1 MRRTIF
7 TAEHEMF
14 RETARS
20 YYLRECAPHA
30 EEWERDGQVSRAA
43 WTAAGKAGL
52 IGWQFPEEYGG
63 QGIQDFRY
71 NAIMAEEMH
80 ATGSVGIGLGL
91 QNDVIPP
98 YLTHLTT
105 AEQKARWLPGVTSG
119 ETICA
124 LALSEPAAGSD
135 LKGIR
140 TTARRDGDEW
150 VIDGSKTFITNGI
163 LADLVIVACKT
174 DPEAGHKGI
183 SLIVVERGTEG
194 FERGRKLDKVG
205 MKAQDTAE
213 LFFHEVRVPAENLIG
228 QEGRGFYHMMGNL
241 PTERLAIAVAALAS
255 AERAFELA
263 LEYAKTR
270 VAFGQ
275 ADRRVPGQPL
285 RARRHQGEARR
296 GPRLS
301 RRLHHGA
308 LRGRADRRGGRRRQ
322 VLDHGDRLGGHR
334 PLYAALRWLW
344 LRQRVRDRADL
355 ARQPGPAGVR
365 RDLGD
370 HAGDHRAL
378 AGTVSVSRALITFD
392 K

>member
-7 TAEHEMF
+7 TDEHQLF

-20 YYLRECAPHA
+20 YYLRECVPHT
-30 EEWERDGQVSRAA
+30 EEWEREGQVGRAA
-43 WTAAGKAGL
+43 WAAAGKAGL

-71 NAIMAEEMH
+71 NAVMAEEMA

-98 YLTHLTT
+98 YLMQLTT
-105 AEQKARWLPGVTSG
+105 PEQKARWLPGVIAG

-140 TTARRDGDEW
+140 TTARRDGDAW

-174 DPEAGHKGI
+174 DPDAGHKGI
-183 SLIVVERGTEG
+183 SLIVVERGAEG
-194 FERGRKLDKVG
+194 FERGRKLDKIG

-213 LFFHEVRVPAENLIG
+213 LFFREVRVPAENLIG

-255 AERAFELA
+255 AERAFGCA
-263 LEYAKTR
+263 LEYAKDRT
-270 VAFGQ
+270 AFGRPIGRFQ
-275 ADRRVPGQPL
+275 ANRFALADMKATLQVARVHLDGCVMALVEGELTAEEAAAAKYWTTETGWQVIDRCMQLFGGYGYVNEYEIARIWRDSRV
-285 RARRHQGEARR
+285 
-296 GPRLS
+296 
-301 RRLHHGA
+301 
-308 LRGRADRRGGRRRQ
+308 
-322 VLDHGDRLGGHR
+322 
-334 PLYAALRWLW
+334 
-344 LRQRVRDRADL
+344 QRVFGGTSEIMQEIVGRS
-355 ARQPGPAGVR
+355 
-365 RDLGD
+365 LG
-370 HAGDHRAL
+370 L
-378 AGTVSVSRALITFD
+378 
-392 K
+392 

>member
-7 TAEHEMF
+7 AEEHELF
-14 RETARS
+14 RDTARS
-20 YYLRECAPHA
+20 YYLRECAPHT
-30 EEWERDGQVSRAA
+30 EEWERAGQVDRAA
-43 WTAAGKAGL
+43 WAAAGKSGL

-63 QGIQDFRY
+63 QGIWDFRY
-71 NAIMAEEMH
+71 NAIMAEEMA

-98 YLTHLTT
+98 YLMHLTT
-105 AEQKARWLPGVTSG
+105 PEQKVRWLPGVIAG

-163 LADLVIVACKT
+163 LADLVVVACKT
-174 DPEAGHKGI
+174 DPDAGHKGI
-183 SLIVVERGTEG
+183 SLLVVERGAEG

-213 LFFHEVRVPAENLIG
+213 LFFRDVRVPAENLIG

-255 AERAFELA
+255 AERAFGCA
-263 LEYAKTR
+263 VEYAKDRT
-270 VAFGQ
+270 AFGRPIGQFQ
-275 ADRRVPGQPL
+275 ANRF
-285 RARRHQGEARR
+285 
-296 GPRLS
+296 
-301 RRLHHGA
+301 A
-308 LRGRADRRGGRRRQ
+308 LADIKA
-322 VLDHGDRLGGHR
+322 RLGVARVYLDGCIMA
-334 PLYAALRWLW
+334 LIEGGLTAEEAAAAKYWTTETGWEVIDRCMQLFGGYGYVNEYEIARIW
-344 LRQRVRDRADL
+344 RDSRVQRVF
-355 ARQPGPAGVR
+355 G
-365 RDLGD
+365 
-370 HAGDHRAL
+370 
-378 AGTVSVSRALITFD
+378 GTSEIMQEIIGRSMGL
-392 K
+392 

>member
-7 TAEHEMF
+7 TAEHELF
-14 RETARS
+14 RGTART
-20 YYLRECAPHA
+20 YYQRECAPYA
-30 EEWERDGQVSRAA
+30 EQWEREGQVSREA
-43 WTAAGKAGL
+43 WAAAGKAGL

-63 QGIQDFRY
+63 QGLWDFRY

-80 ATGSVGIGLGL
+80 ATSSVGIGLGL

-98 YLTHLTT
+98 YLMHLTT
-105 AEQKARWLPGVTSG
+105 PEQKARWLPGVISG

-124 LALSEPAAGSD
+124 LALSEPGAGSD
-135 LKGIR
+135 LKNIR
-140 TTARRDGDEW
+140 TTARRDGDTW

-174 DPEAGHKGI
+174 DPDAGHKGI
-183 SLIVVERGTEG
+183 SLIVVERGTHG

-213 LFFHEVRVPAENLIG
+213 LFFRGVRVPAENLIG

-270 VAFGQ
+270 TAFGRPIGEFQ
-275 ADRRVPGQPL
+275 ANRFALADIRAQLNAARVYLDGCIMALVEGELTADEAAAAKYWTTEMGWQAIDRCMQLFGGYGYVNEYEIARIWRDSRV
-285 RARRHQGEARR
+285 
-296 GPRLS
+296 
-301 RRLHHGA
+301 
-308 LRGRADRRGGRRRQ
+308 
-322 VLDHGDRLGGHR
+322 
-334 PLYAALRWLW
+334 
-344 LRQRVRDRADL
+344 QRVFGGTSEIMQEIIGRS
-355 ARQPGPAGVR
+355 
-365 RDLGD
+365 LG
-370 HAGDHRAL
+370 L
-378 AGTVSVSRALITFD
+378 
-392 K
+392 

>member
-7 TAEHEMF
+7 TGEHEMF
-14 RETARS
+14 RDTARS

-30 EEWERDGQVSRAA
+30 AEWERDGQVSRAA

-63 QGIQDFRY
+63 QGIWDFRY

-98 YLTHLTT
+98 YLMHLTT

-263 LEYAKTR
+263 LEYARTR
-270 VAFGQ
+270 VAFGRPIGEFQ
-275 ADRRVPGQPL
+275 ANRFALADIKARLGAARVYLDGCIMAL
-285 RARRHQGEARR
+285 YQGELTAEEAAAAKYWTTETGWEVIDRCMQLFGGYGYVNAYEIARIWR
-296 GPRLS
+296 DS
-301 RRLHHGA
+301 R
-308 LRGRADRRGGRRRQ
+308 
-322 VLDHGDRLGGHR
+322 V
-334 PLYAALRWLW
+334 
-344 LRQRVRDRADL
+344 QRVFGGTSEIMQEIIGRS
-355 ARQPGPAGVR
+355 
-365 RDLGD
+365 LG
-370 HAGDHRAL
+370 L
-378 AGTVSVSRALITFD
+378 
-392 K
+392 

>member
-30 EEWERDGQVSRAA
+30 EEWERDGQVSRVA

-63 QGIQDFRY
+63 QGIRDFRY

-98 YLTHLTT
+98 YLTHLTSP
-105 AEQKARWLPGVTSG
+105 EQKARWLPGVTSG

-183 SLIVVERGTEG
+183 SLIVVERGAEG

-270 VAFGQ
+270 VAFGRPIGEFQ
-275 ADRRVPGQPL
+275 ANRFALADIKAKLGAARVYLDGCIMALYEGELTAEEAAAAKYWTTETGWEVIDRCMQLFGGYGYVNEYEIARIWRDSRV
-285 RARRHQGEARR
+285 
-296 GPRLS
+296 
-301 RRLHHGA
+301 
-308 LRGRADRRGGRRRQ
+308 
-322 VLDHGDRLGGHR
+322 
-334 PLYAALRWLW
+334 
-344 LRQRVRDRADL
+344 QRVFGGTSEIMQEIIGRS
-355 ARQPGPAGVR
+355 
-365 RDLGD
+365 LG
-370 HAGDHRAL
+370 L
-378 AGTVSVSRALITFD
+378 
-392 K
+392 